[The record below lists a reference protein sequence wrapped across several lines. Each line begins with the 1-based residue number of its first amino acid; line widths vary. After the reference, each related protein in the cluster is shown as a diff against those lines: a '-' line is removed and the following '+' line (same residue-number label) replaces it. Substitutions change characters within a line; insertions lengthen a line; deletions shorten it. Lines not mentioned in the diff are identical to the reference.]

1 LSAPATEFYPA
12 RSTVPV
18 AEALTRFTLG
28 LFVFSGSFVLF
39 EPSAYEVLF
48 VPSMLLALLAGMVV
62 RPAIMP
68 LVFLMALFQLGGVMA
83 LPQVFNEPKTKMYV
97 VISVFMGSN
106 AIFYALVLSRFPLER
121 FAWIKWG
128 YILSA
133 VCAACLG
140 IIGYFGIAGLGEMLT
155 LYGRAKGM
163 FKDPN
168 VFAPFLILPLI
179 LMLQDML
186 TGRSRNI
193 VFLLPPFGIILIALL
208 LAFSR
213 AAWAHFLLSSLLTV
227 GFLLFLSPSA
237 RLRMRVIVMSIL
249 GAATLG
255 AGLVAILAIPSISR
269 IFMMR
274 LSLQSYDTGPGG
286 RFTNQAQ
293 SLPMILDNPLGLGP
307 FKFGQIF
314 HVDTHNTY
322 LNAFFSYGW
331 LGWGSYVSLV
341 LLTWLFG
348 LYALMRPSPYQRPL
362 GAIMAT
368 FIALSLMSF
377 VIDTDHWRHY
387 YLLLGCAWGFI
398 AAVFAYEAENRRYV
412 RPYLRTT
419 A

>member
-1 LSAPATEFYPA
+1 MSAPATAAYPA
-12 RSTVPV
+12 GSATPV
-18 AEALTRFTLG
+18 AETLTRAL
-28 LFVFSGSFVLF
+28 LFLFAFSGSFVLF

-48 VPSMLLALLAGMVV
+48 IPALLFALMAGMVV

-68 LVFLMALFQLGGVMA
+68 LMFLMVLFQLGGVMA

-97 VISVFMGSN
+97 VISLFMGSN
-106 AIFYALVLSRFPLER
+106 AIFYAIVLSRFPLER
-121 FAWIKWG
+121 FATIKWG

-133 VCAACLG
+133 VCAALLG
-140 IIGYFGIAGLGEMLT
+140 IIGYFGIGGLGEMLT
-155 LYGRAKGM
+155 LYGRAKGL

-168 VFAPFLILPLI
+168 VFAPFLILPLV

-186 TGRSRNI
+186 TGRSSRI
-193 VFLLPPFGIILIALL
+193 VLLAPPFAIILVALL

-213 AAWAHFLLSSLLTV
+213 AAWAHFLLSSALAV
-227 GFLLFLSPSA
+227 GFLLVLSPSA

-249 GAATLG
+249 GAAALG
-255 AGLVAILAIPSISR
+255 AGLVAILAIPSISN
-269 IFMMR
+269 IFMDR

-286 RFTNQAQ
+286 RFTNQLQ

-307 FKFGQIF
+307 FKFGEIF

-331 LGWGSYVSLV
+331 LGWGSYVTLV

-348 LYALMRPSPYQRPL
+348 LRALMQPSPYQRPL
-362 GAIMAT
+362 GALLAT
-368 FIALSLMSF
+368 FIGLSLMSF

-387 YLLLGCAWGFI
+387 FLLLGCVWGFI
-398 AAVFAYEAENRRYV
+398 AAVFAWERDNRR
-412 RPYLRTT
+412 YLRTT

>member
-1 LSAPATEFYPA
+1 LSAPATDNYPA
-12 RSTVPV
+12 RIRASAGVEIL
-18 AEALTRFTLG
+18 ARLLLG

-48 VPSMLLALLAGMVV
+48 IPSLLFALLAGVVV

-68 LVFLMALFQLGGVMA
+68 LVLLMALFQLGGVMA
-83 LPQVFNEPKTKMYV
+83 LPQVLNEPKTKMYV
-97 VISVFMGSN
+97 VVSLFMGAN
-106 AIFYALVLSRFPLER
+106 AIFFALALSRCPLER

-128 YILSA
+128 YVLSA
-133 VCAACLG
+133 VCAALFG
-140 IIGYFGIAGLGEMLT
+140 IMGYFGIAGLGEMLT
-155 LYGRAKGM
+155 LYGRAKGL

-186 TGRSRNI
+186 MGRSRHI
-193 VFLLPPFGIILIALL
+193 LLLAPPFAIILLALL

-213 AAWAHFLLSSLLTV
+213 AAWAHFLLSAGLAV
-227 GFLLFLSPSA
+227 VFLLVLSPSA

-249 GAATLG
+249 GAAALG
-255 AGLVAILAIPSISR
+255 AGLVAILAIPSISK

-286 RFTNQAQ
+286 RFTNQLQ

-307 FKFGQIF
+307 FKFGVIF

-331 LGWGSYVSLV
+331 LGWAGYVTLV

-348 LYALMRPSPYQRPL
+348 MRALMQPSPYQRPL
-362 GAIMAT
+362 GALMAS
-368 FIALSLMSF
+368 FIGLSLMSF

-387 YLLLGCAWGFI
+387 FLILGCTWGFI
-398 AAVFAYEAENRRYV
+398 AAVFAWEADNRR
-412 RPYLRTT
+412 YLRTT